1 MNRYTDTSETITF
14 PQTTFTGSNY
24 AKDLSTIILIL
35 YHQIDEDGKA
45 ASDGRLRVGDV
56 VIAVND
62 VDVSGHDE
70 AIQVIQSAF
79 KTLTITV
86 KR

>member
-1 MNRYTDTSETITF
+1 M
-14 PQTTFTGSNY
+14 
-24 AKDLSTIILIL
+24 K
-35 YHQIDEDGKA
+35 DGKA
-45 ASDGRLRVGDV
+45 ASDGRLYVGDV

-62 VDVSGHDE
+62 VDVNGHEE
-70 AIQVIQSAF
+70 ALQVIQSAF

>member
-1 MNRYTDTSETITF
+1 MSAPLLF
-14 PQTTFTGSNY
+14 
-24 AKDLSTIILIL
+24 L
-35 YHQIDEDGKA
+35 YNQIDEDGKA
-45 ASDGRLRVGDV
+45 ASDGRLRVDDV

-70 AIQVIQSAF
+70 AIQIIQSAF